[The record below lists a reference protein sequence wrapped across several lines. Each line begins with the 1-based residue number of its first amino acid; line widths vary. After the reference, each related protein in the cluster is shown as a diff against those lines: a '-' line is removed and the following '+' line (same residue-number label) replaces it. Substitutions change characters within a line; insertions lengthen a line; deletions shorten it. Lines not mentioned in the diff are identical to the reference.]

1 MIFECGKIQKRG
13 DIGSTLNISL
23 DVDPLLTKSE
33 LYHYIKD
40 VLIGDANT
48 GWTVHQVA
56 AIIMR

>member
-1 MIFECGKIQKRG
+1 M
-13 DIGSTLNISL
+13 L
-23 DVDPLLTKSE
+23 LLTT
-33 LYHYIKD
+33 LMNVIIKD